1 MDQSV
6 SVSYNISTDSI
17 RQEKFPESF
26 NSYEDF
32 RKCLKDSL
40 TKHNLPLKLST
51 EHNIVRGELLG
62 AGSFGEVIKATIGG
76 ETIAIKLLSSIDF
89 KLNCDTTIKTILNE
103 IVAMCQIQHERIP
116 KFYGVYQDEVTKEV
130 GLMIEFIEGKTLHDY
145 IHGKNWGEHNDK
157 GEKLVVDPNH
167 VNPLNKEICRL
178 MIELTEVVVALHEKN
193 VIHRDLKPKNVMVTK
208 EGKIYLLD
216 FGIARINDGVAGF
229 TLSKKFTPLYCP
241 PEGVTDNSE
250 DSKKILF
257 KITPKFDVWSLGVML
272 FEFFNQEKPWKKYP
286 DTNKIL
292 VALKSRPEEI
302 YKHFDEKRP
311 EYDVICGC
319 CQEEIDYRFDSKELL
334 EKLRELYEK
343 L

>member
-116 KFYGVYQDEVTKEV
+116 KFY
-130 GLMIEFIEGKTLHDY
+130 
-145 IHGKNWGEHNDK
+145 
-157 GEKLVVDPNH
+157 
-167 VNPLNKEICRL
+167 
-178 MIELTEVVVALHEKN
+178 
-193 VIHRDLKPKNVMVTK
+193 
-208 EGKIYLLD
+208 
-216 FGIARINDGVAGF
+216 
-229 TLSKKFTPLYCP
+229 
-241 PEGVTDNSE
+241 
-250 DSKKILF
+250 
-257 KITPKFDVWSLGVML
+257 
-272 FEFFNQEKPWKKYP
+272 
-286 DTNKIL
+286 
-292 VALKSRPEEI
+292 
-302 YKHFDEKRP
+302 
-311 EYDVICGC
+311 
-319 CQEEIDYRFDSKELL
+319 
-334 EKLRELYEK
+334 ELYH
-343 L
+343 